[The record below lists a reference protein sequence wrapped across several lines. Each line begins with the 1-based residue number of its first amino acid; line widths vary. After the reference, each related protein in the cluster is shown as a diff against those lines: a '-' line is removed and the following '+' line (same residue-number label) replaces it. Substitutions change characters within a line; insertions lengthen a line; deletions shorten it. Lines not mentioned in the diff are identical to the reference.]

1 MEFVIFPRSY
11 QVLEMQIFK
20 ENANFKLL
28 FALSFC
34 LHTKMAKRRANIL
47 GFFFKETPFHYQT
60 DFIAADNLQQTNNF
74 LGVCDAGVTSCD
86 IA

>member
-47 GFFFKETPFHYQT
+47 GFFF
-60 DFIAADNLQQTNNF
+60 
-74 LGVCDAGVTSCD
+74 
-86 IA
+86 